1 MKDLRFKIIADFVQG
16 GFDRASVAVNSLK
29 TKFQSFFNGQK
40 GGWGQM
46 GAVIGIAVTAIYK
59 AGEAMRQSW
68 LADMKRMRDMTS
80 AFADDSARNFRR
92 IKFMDTEEEKSSI
105 VERLDRQL
113 REIRKRKQAIR
124 DEEDSE
130 SIYGQAKGFVES
142 AANKVSGRGFI
153 ESSEKEFQQLS
164 DIEKAKEGERKAAL
178 SKETKDAAKDA
189 KAKNDA
195 IRSIE
200 SEWMEEEKSNRAAR
214 LQSDKA
220 RHDTEMAWA
229 KEEADAVKKS
239 MDEQV
244 QAATEAAEK
253 RIKLREL
260 VEGVREVRRDIARE
274 NATPEERRKMD
285 IARFRDIRK
294 QVNAKNE
301 LGDFALEPEKRAEL
315 IKEGLRLDDSI
326 RKSTPAKSERESA
339 FAASSSIRT
348 RMMRRGGDVEVD
360 ADGKDENGV
369 QRMRRGA
376 ERTKGFARGGV
387 RGGLRWRSGAM
398 AAEAAGT
405 PGPADDPQLREAKE
419 TNRLLKNIEKKT
431 GAAP

>member
-1 MKDLRFKIIADFVQG
+1 MKDLRFKIIADFVSG
-16 GFDRASVAVNSLK
+16 GFDRASVAINSLK
-29 TKFQSFFNGQK
+29 TKFQSFFNGQR

-80 AFADDSARNFRR
+80 DFAEDSARNFRR

-113 REIRKRKQAIR
+113 REIRKRRKEIR

-153 ESSEKEFQQLS
+153 ESSEKEFRQLG
-164 DIEKAKEGERKAAL
+164 DIEKAKEGERQAAL
-178 SKETKDAAKDA
+178 AKETKDAAKAA

-200 SEWMEEEKSNRAAR
+200 SEWMEEEKSNRAER
-214 LQSDKA
+214 LQADRA
-220 RHDTEMAWA
+220 RHDAEIAWA

-244 QAATEAAEK
+244 QTATEAAEK

-274 NATPEERRKMD
+274 NATPEQRRAMD
-285 IARFRDIRK
+285 AARFRDIRK
-294 QVNAKNE
+294 QVNAKNA
-301 LGDFALEPEKRAEL
+301 LGDFALPPEQRAEL
-315 IKEGLRLDDSI
+315 IKEGLRLQASLRGTMATQATRAAVQDATVDDGL
-326 RKSTPAKSERESA
+326 
-339 FAASSSIRT
+339 T
-348 RMMRRGGDVEVD
+348 RRMSGRLSRGG
-360 ADGKDENGV
+360 A
-369 QRMRRGA
+369 
-376 ERTKGFARGGV
+376 
-387 RGGLRWRSGAM
+387 RGGLRWRAGAM
-398 AAEAAGT
+398 ASEAAGT
-405 PGPADDPQLREAKE
+405 PGPVEDPQLREAKE
-419 TNRLLKNIEKKT
+419 HTRLLRNIDKKT